1 MMKLITTALFFLC
14 CHTAIAQSYSKIE
27 ERIDSLFAGYNTVTP
42 GVAIAVVKDGNIIF
56 KKGYGSANLEYQ
68 IPIQT
73 HTVFHAAS
81 VSKQFTAFAIYLLKA
96 KGLLALDDDVRK
108 YIPELPDYGHK
119 ISITQLLAHTSGLRD
134 QWALLTLAG
143 WRLEDV
149 ITQNQVLKLTY
160 RQQGLNFEPGTQMS
174 YNNTGYLLMSDI
186 VKRVSWLSLRDF
198 AHKDI
203 FAPLGMS
210 NTQFY
215 DDYHRLVP
223 NRAYSYEL
231 KDGMYVKKRL
241 NFSNVGATSLFTTVE
256 DLAKWAHN
264 FEQPTVGDH
273 RLISE
278 FNEISQLR
286 HGEKTVLRVLNG
298 DTLYHAKGQLLRN
311 YRGVQVYKHG
321 GHDAGYR
328 AFLSR
333 YPDENMA
340 IITLSN
346 DEHYEIFT
354 RGMELAE
361 FYLGHKMERLSPIS
375 KRVAKSQ
382 EKTSVYSAPVTDF
395 TGTYYS
401 PELDTHYEVSSTNEQ
416 LVITH
421 KRLPDKEVTRIG
433 EDAFTGRNPFG
444 FEIEFQR
451 DRFGKADGF
460 KISNFGVTGLHFE
473 KKH

>member
-1 MMKLITTALFFLC
+1 MMKLITTAFIFLC
-14 CHTAIAQSYSKIE
+14 CHLTLAQSFSKTE
-27 ERIDSLFAGYNTVTP
+27 ERIDSLFAGYHTATP
-42 GVAIAVVKDGNIIF
+42 GVAIAVVKDSDIIF

-73 HTVFHAAS
+73 NTVFHAAS
-81 VSKQFTAFAIYLLKA
+81 VSKQFTAFAIYLLKDR
-96 KGLLALDDDVRK
+96 GLLALDDDVRK

-160 RQQGLNFEPGTQMS
+160 RQQGLNFEPGTQLS
-174 YNNTGYLLMSDI
+174 YNNTGYLLMAEI
-186 VKRVSWLSLRDF
+186 VKRVSGLSMRDF
-198 AHKDI
+198 AHKEI

-231 KDGMYVKKRL
+231 KNGAYVKKRL

-264 FEQPTVGDH
+264 FEQPTVGNYQ
-273 RLISE
+273 LISE
-278 FNEISQLR
+278 FNEISRLR
-286 HGEKTVLRVLNG
+286 HGEKAVLRVLNG
-298 DTLYHAKGQLLRN
+298 DTLYHAKGQLFRN

-346 DEHYEIFT
+346 DEHYEIFA

-361 FYLGHKMERLSPIS
+361 FYLGHKMKKPSTTS
-375 KRVAKSQ
+375 GRVANTPK
-382 EKTSVYSAPVTDF
+382 KPSVYSAPFTDF

-401 PELDTHYEVSSTNEQ
+401 PELDTHYEVLSADEQ
-416 LVITH
+416 LVINH
-421 KRLPDKEVTRIG
+421 KRLPDMALTRIG

-444 FEIEFQR
+444 FKIEFQR
-451 DRFGKADGF
+451 DGFGKVDGF
-460 KISNFGVTGLHFE
+460 KISNFGVTGLRFE
-473 KKH
+473 KKQ